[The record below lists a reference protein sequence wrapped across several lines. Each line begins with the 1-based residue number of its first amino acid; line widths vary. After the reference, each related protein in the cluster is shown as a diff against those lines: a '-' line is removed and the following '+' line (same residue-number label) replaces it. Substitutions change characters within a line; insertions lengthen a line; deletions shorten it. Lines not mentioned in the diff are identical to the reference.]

1 MSKGKPL
8 QKSKKQAKK
17 EKALKRAKSLRAL
30 GYKIDKNGNVVTDE
44 WNSSTFHNASC
55 DCDTCFLPGYMWLE
69 KKATMESSGDTKG
82 TQRKHSTVFHVD
94 KYGKRVESAGHK
106 DHSESECSK
115 SSTTYC
121 GLDKMMQSY
130 IDDVCS
136 VRNPEGYARYKT
148 FRNERVK
155 KIIFSDKVST
165 KKSQTTINSIYSEY
179 LLTYKNRQA
188 EVVQKRKDREI
199 RIQQSKSQVK
209 HTSWLDQLDHVN
221 YQLFG

>member
-8 QKSKKQAKK
+8 QKSKKQAK
-17 EKALKRAKSLRAL
+17 RAKSLKAL

-55 DCDTCFLPGYMWLE
+55 DCETCFLPGYMWLE

-94 KYGKRVESAGHK
+94 KYGKRVESATHK
-106 DHSESECSK
+106 DHSKSECSK

-121 GLDKMMQSY
+121 GLNDIMQSY

-136 VRNPEGYARYKT
+136 VRNPEGYAKYKT
-148 FRNERVK
+148 YRNEKVK
-155 KIIFSDKVST
+155 AIIFSDKVST
-165 KKSQTTINSIYSEY
+165 KKSQTAINAIYSEY
-179 LLTYKNRQA
+179 LLKYKTRQA
-188 EVVQKRKDREI
+188 LVLQKQKDREI

-221 YQLFG
+221 NQLFG

>member
-1 MSKGKPL
+1 
-8 QKSKKQAKK
+8 
-17 EKALKRAKSLRAL
+17 
-30 GYKIDKNGNVVTDE
+30 
-44 WNSSTFHNASC
+44 
-55 DCDTCFLPGYMWLE
+55 
-69 KKATMESSGDTKG
+69 
-82 TQRKHSTVFHVD
+82 
-94 KYGKRVESAGHK
+94 
-106 DHSESECSK
+106 
-115 SSTTYC
+115 
-121 GLDKMMQSY
+121 MQSY

-148 FRNERVK
+148 YRNERVK